1 MKIVER
7 SISCNQQDV
16 TEIASSFLQLLKEDG
31 VHGLVGDLAQRIA
44 EGDIREGKGT
54 VIAQC
59 LQMEGLIAHL
69 TDLLAL
75 KQKRVI
81 QTLAKVIKNCID
93 VKFKSPIRNLWIKLF
108 MHICG

>member
-1 MKIVER
+1 M
-7 SISCNQQDV
+7 
-16 TEIASSFLQLLKEDG
+16 
-31 VHGLVGDLAQRIA
+31 HGLLGDLAQRSV

-93 VKFKSPIRNLWIKLF
+93 VKFKSPCIIRNLWIKLF